1 MGCPSSCVT
10 TPQPFPRCC
19 SVVTD
24 THLMRSLCLMC
35 PQDGFVQNV
44 HIPKVRVD
52 PDGRCAVM
60 LIYGTRLVVLPFRRD
75 TLTDEHEGVMGEG

>member
-1 MGCPSSCVT
+1 MAAGGTGRPHNPSN
-10 TPQPFPRCC
+10 PP
-19 SVVTD
+19 
-24 THLMRSLCLMC
+24 LLCH

-75 TLTDEHEGVMGEG
+75 SLADEHEGLVGEG

>member
-1 MGCPSSCVT
+1 MEPGGEGGGTGFPI
-10 TPQPFPRCC
+10 TPRPHRC
-19 SVVTD
+19 
-24 THLMRSLCLMC
+24 H

-75 TLTDEHEGVMGEG
+75 SLADEHEGLVGEG

>member
-1 MGCPSSCVT
+1 M
-10 TPQPFPRCC
+10 
-19 SVVTD
+19 
-24 THLMRSLCLMC
+24 
-35 PQDGFVQNV
+35 QNV

-75 TLTDEHEGVMGEG
+75 TLTDEHEGVVGEG

>member
-1 MGCPSSCVT
+1 MWGWGGGGTRMGTGGEGGGTGFPI
-10 TPQPFPRCC
+10 TPRPHRC
-19 SVVTD
+19 
-24 THLMRSLCLMC
+24 H

-75 TLTDEHEGVMGEG
+75 SLADEHEGLVGEG